1 MKSPVFLDY
10 ICDLCGSKFNRKD
23 ALIRHGKEQHYE
35 SKVNFAYVEHVEDME
50 SLSSVNC
57 ELCVKTFKRKSDL
70 KRHTLSVHSET
81 PEEVTCSICG
91 KTFSRK
97 FTLNRHMKS
106 AHKEQLA

>member
-1 MKSPVFLDY
+1 MKLLPIKFHVTCVVNSSHMREHCKDNKIVHVKSSVYQDY
-10 ICDLCGSKFNRKD
+10 ICDLCGSKFNRKY

-70 KRHTLSVHSET
+70 MRHTLSVST
-81 PEEVTCSICG
+81 
-91 KTFSRK
+91 
-97 FTLNRHMKS
+97 
-106 AHKEQLA
+106 